1 MTDKKKQGYYFK
13 IIPKEEF
20 PKFIERFK
28 AALEK
33 EENKKGDKKII
44 DFEIRGT
51 KEDLDGLAL
60 EIFSFDES
68 KYDDFIDIIKEE
80 HLKEA
85 SYCVS
90 LNINAKTE
98 DGVEEIKR
106 VFEQIKPIFDNIPL
120 FKDNIKFYI
129 NNKGTELS
137 IYVVRKQGALV
148 NALMSLGINISEYHK
163 FNIVLKSGIN
173 FIEFF
178 DPNPVPDEI
187 LYKIFSVIFEIK
199 SETDNFKYI
208 VQALGEALKDVK
220 LSDKNIQEK
229 FDKFVGF
236 LIFINLFIEG
246 KLILEY
252 DANVLTGYTAKDLE
266 KQTGGKEGLK
276 EKILQTQQMAIG
288 MVQSFVIPI
297 VTQFGMIELIKS
309 IDLDYISLS
318 LGVPKYKNGYA
329 ISLKLPGLSQV
340 FGELLEKS
348 NSQP

>member
-1 MTDKKKQGYYFK
+1 MTDQKKQGYYFK

-28 AALEK
+28 AALQK

-68 KYDDFIDIIKEE
+68 KYDDFMNVVEEE

-90 LNINAKTE
+90 LNINAKKE

-106 VFEQIKPIFDNIPL
+106 VFEQFKPIFDNMPL
-120 FKDNIKFYI
+120 FKDKLQLYL
-129 NNKGTELS
+129 NNKGTEVSLY
-137 IYVVRKQGALV
+137 IIGKEGVLV
-148 NALMSLGINISEYHK
+148 NALGSLGINISEYHK

-178 DPNPVPDEI
+178 DLNAVPDEI

-199 SETDNFKYI
+199 SETDNFKYL

-220 LSDKNIQEK
+220 LNDKKIQK
-229 FDKFVGF
+229 KLDKFVGF
-236 LIFINLFIEG
+236 LMFINLFIEF

-252 DANVLTGYTAKDLE
+252 DANTLAKEEE
-266 KQTGGKEGLK
+266 KQKFKT
-276 EKILQTQQMAIG
+276 KILQTQQMTIG
-288 MVQSFVIPI
+288 MAQGFAIPMLM
-297 VTQFGMIELIKS
+297 QLELVEAIKS
-309 IDLDYISLS
+309 IDFDYISLS
-318 LGVPKYKNGYA
+318 IGFPKYKNGYA
-329 ISLKLPGLSQV
+329 ISLKLPGLSQI
-340 FGELLEKS
+340 FGELLEKQ
-348 NSQP
+348 NSQS

>member
-1 MTDKKKQGYYFK
+1 MTDQKKQGYYFK

-51 KEDLDGLAL
+51 KEDLDGLTL

-68 KYDDFIDIIKEE
+68 KYDDFMNVVEEE

-106 VFEQIKPIFDNIPL
+106 VFEQFKPIFDNMPL
-120 FKDNIKFYI
+120 FRDKFQFYF
-129 NNKGTELS
+129 NNKGTEVC
-137 IYVVRKQGALV
+137 IYIIRKEGVLV
-148 NALMSLGINISEYHK
+148 NALGSLGINISEYHK

-178 DPNPVPDEI
+178 EPNPVPDEI

-208 VQALGEALKDVK
+208 IQALGEALKDVK

-236 LIFINLFIEG
+236 LMFINLFIEF

-252 DANVLTGYTAKDLE
+252 DANTLAKKEE
-266 KQTGGKEGLK
+266 KQKFKT
-276 EKILQTQQMAIG
+276 KILQNQQMAIG

-329 ISLKLPGLSQV
+329 ISLKLSGLSQV

>member
-1 MTDKKKQGYYFK
+1 MTDQKKQGYYFK

-90 LNINAKTE
+90 LNINAKIE

-106 VFEQIKPIFDNIPL
+106 VFEQLKPIFENMPL
-120 FKDNIKFYI
+120 FKDKLQLYL
-129 NNKGTELS
+129 NNKGTEVSLYT
-137 IYVVRKQGALV
+137 IGKEGVLV
-148 NALMSLGINISEYHK
+148 NALGSLGINISEYHK
-163 FNIVLKSGIN
+163 FNFVLKSGIN

-178 DPNPVPDEI
+178 DLNAVPDEI

-199 SETDNFKYI
+199 SETDNFKYL

-220 LSDKNIQEK
+220 LNDKKIQEK
-229 FDKFVGF
+229 LDKFV
-236 LIFINLFIEG
+236 
-246 KLILEY
+246 
-252 DANVLTGYTAKDLE
+252 
-266 KQTGGKEGLK
+266 
-276 EKILQTQQMAIG
+276 
-288 MVQSFVIPI
+288 
-297 VTQFGMIELIKS
+297 
-309 IDLDYISLS
+309 
-318 LGVPKYKNGYA
+318 
-329 ISLKLPGLSQV
+329 
-340 FGELLEKS
+340 
-348 NSQP
+348 